1 MTSYK
6 TYASGKVQGVF
17 FRNTA
22 KEQADSLGITGYAR
36 NLPDGRV
43 ELCMAGERNA
53 IELCL
58 EKIQANPGLGRVDA
72 FSPLEECSEG
82 PFSNF
87 RTLG

>member
-1 MTSYK
+1 
-6 TYASGKVQGVF
+6 VQGVF

-22 KEQADSLGITGYAR
+22 KEVADALGILGYAR

-43 ELCMAGERNA
+43 ELCMAGDRDSIER
-53 IELCL
+53 CL
-58 EKIQANPGLGRVDA
+58 EKIKANPGLGRVDA

-82 PFSNF
+82 PFSHF